1 MMSGLLG
8 AISMQLRMRC
18 RSNGAG
24 RLTAVALSAWVVF
37 LCQAPDVQRPRGEAW
52 PNRAILEHPLL
63 RGLLVSGFEAEAPL
77 FPEDTK
83 IDETF
88 ESAELVHVVDADG
101 SQTLAIE
108 TVRAGRNLVIQ
119 GPPGTGKSQMITNII
134 ASAVHDGKTVLFV
147 AEKMVAL
154 EIVHA
159 RLKRAG
165 IGAACLELHS
175 RAANKRSVAE
185 ELGRTLQSGAAEPN
199 LARDTER
206 LKGVRDRLN

>member
-1 MMSGLLG
+1 MPPSSSTRCCVGSWSQALSL
-8 AISMQLRMRC
+8 RC
-18 RSNGAG
+18 RSF
-24 RLTAVALSAWVVF
+24 LTT
-37 LCQAPDVQRPRGEAW
+37 P
-52 PNRAILEHPLL
+52 
-63 RGLLVSGFEAEAPL
+63 GL
-77 FPEDTK
+77 
-83 IDETF
+83 I
-88 ESAELVHVVDADG
+88 
-101 SQTLAIE
+101 
-108 TVRAGRNLVIQ
+108 
-119 GPPGTGKSQMITNII
+119 GPPGTGKSQTITNVI

-206 LKGVRDRLN
+206 LKGVRDRLNGLSRQLHTPVGDTGMTPFRALGQLVQACGRGLPPPQLTIPDIGLWGSATYDKVEGLTARLSD